1 MANPIADQ
9 VARRLI
15 ILRYQVVQTLATPPV
30 LRQFYEN
37 WSESDQQDFR
47 NQLQRSLDELCQGL
61 RNLQLWEFLT
71 DKEVK
76 FFSTHPLDWSP
87 QQMINASWRTESVMT
102 LMWALGII
110 PELLPFDHQSPPDL
124 LKRIPNQNLL
134 DFFTSAKLVDG
145 EKIEKN
151 RSLAEFWHW
160 RSRTRQLIEEKRPF
174 PAEIPQFKSYDEIV
188 RFSAKGANKKD
199 GLKIIDEDFAV
210 KGKAYR
216 DLTDVEWSEVSSIA
230 VERHFA
236 LNWLCGYA
244 PDNRWDETPTD
255 T

>member
-1 MANPIADQ
+1 MANPNADQ

-15 ILRYQVVQTLATPPV
+15 ILKYQVVQALATPPV
-30 LRQFYEN
+30 LRQSYKN
-37 WSESDQQDFR
+37 WSELDQQKFR
-47 NQLQRSLDELCQGL
+47 SQLQEKLDELCLGL
-61 RNLQLWEFLT
+61 RNLELWEFLT
-71 DKEVK
+71 DKEVE
-76 FFSTHPLDWSP
+76 FFSMHPLDWSQ

-102 LMWALGII
+102 LMWALGMI
-110 PELLPFDHQSPPDL
+110 PEMLPFDHQSPPDM
-124 LKRIPNQNLL
+124 LKKIPNL
-134 DFFTSAKLVDG
+134 DLQEYFTRAKLVDG
-145 EKIEKN
+145 EEIEKN

-160 RSRTRQLIEEKRPF
+160 RSRTRRLIEEKCPF
-174 PAEIPQFKSYDEIV
+174 PKEIPQFKSYDEIV
-188 RFSAKGANKKD
+188 SFTVKAASERD

-216 DLTDVEWSEVSSIA
+216 NLTDAEWSEVSSIA

-244 PDNRWDETPTD
+244 PDNHWDKTPPD